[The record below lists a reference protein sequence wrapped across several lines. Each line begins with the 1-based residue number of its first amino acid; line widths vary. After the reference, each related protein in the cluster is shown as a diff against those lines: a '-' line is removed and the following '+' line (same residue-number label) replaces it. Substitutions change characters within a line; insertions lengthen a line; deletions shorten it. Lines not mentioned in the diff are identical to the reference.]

1 MAYRWVAASVAGF
14 VQQLAVGYIARGY
27 YFYVAGRIPENKD
40 PARTDA
46 KIMAQ
51 YGIGV
56 SKWVRARRKKA
67 GLANIHYLRYERFF
81 VLIANHGEQPFFA
94 DEASQLRDVRV
105 SPIRFRGYAIGC
117 RQARHGGAFHVSV
130 RIHRE
135 TYRQLKSR
143 FERMSVQRSVDDLC
157 RELQAIHY
165 EPYAP
170 VRDQLGGLVRAIN
183 RRRKQ
188 GGLEA
193 VPASAF
199 RRTRRPVRPFAPS
212 SR

>member
-1 MAYRWVAASVAGF
+1 MA
-14 VQQLAVGYIARGY
+14 
-27 YFYVAGRIPENKD
+27 
-40 PARTDA
+40 
-46 KIMAQ
+46 
-51 YGIGV
+51 
-56 SKWVRARRKKA
+56 
-67 GLANIHYLRYERFF
+67 
-81 VLIANHGEQPFFA
+81 
-94 DEASQLRDVRV
+94 
-105 SPIRFRGYAIGC
+105 
-117 RQARHGGAFHVSV
+117 
-130 RIHRE
+130 
-135 TYRQLKSR
+135 
-143 FERMSVQRSVDDLC
+143 VQRSVDDLSLD
-157 RELQAIHY
+157 LQAIPY